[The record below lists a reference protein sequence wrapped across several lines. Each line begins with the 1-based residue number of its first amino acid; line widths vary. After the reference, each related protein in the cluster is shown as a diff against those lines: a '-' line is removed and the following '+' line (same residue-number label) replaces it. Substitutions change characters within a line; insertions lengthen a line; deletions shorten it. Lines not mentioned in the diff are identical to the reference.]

1 MDRFMDRA
9 NLYLSMDVNK
19 NRTKAQRRGRAGCN
33 FEWALQPI
41 LLARHNHMHWLSRAI
56 LTVFI

>member
-1 MDRFMDRA
+1 MDRA

-19 NRTKAQRRGRAGCN
+19 NRTKAQGRGRGRAGCN